1 VGVRIPFQQGTRHTM
16 RTALGRELPGRVLP
30 QFSRHRDARSL
41 DHDSKPRATREAIVE
56 ALESWQGDI
65 SSRA

>member
-1 VGVRIPFQQGTRHTM
+1 VGVGVPFQPGTRHTT
-16 RTALGRELPGRVLP
+16 RTALGQELPERLRRE
-30 QFSRHRDARSL
+30 FSRHRDPRSL

-56 ALESWQGDI
+56 ALESWQGDS